1 MSKLFPPISPY
12 SSSLVKVN
20 QIHSLYV
27 EESGNKKVFL
37 LFFHGG
43 PGSLQIL
50 ITEDI
55 LTLSFIELFFLI
67 KEDAANQSLLVR

>member
-20 QIHSLYV
+20 KIHSLYV
-27 EESGNKKVFL
+27 EESGNKSGFPVI
-37 LFFHGG
+37 FFMEVQVA
-43 PGSLQIL
+43 LQIL

-67 KEDAANQSLLVR
+67 KEVRSINALW